1 MRFTTKR
8 KRVYRVLYTQRIA
21 LGVDTNWATNIAI
34 HNSSTNTD
42 QFSLRYAKKSN
53 NNERFDEFYFYFSDN
68 SRFFGYHKNEII
80 SKYARFGMLLLPFFR
95 FHLLDFVF
103 SSFLIYHKRNGQAL
117 FIFTS
122 VILAFSSFLSNTFF
136 YTKFQAIVYKYGI
149 MLK

>member
-1 MRFTTKR
+1 MWIQIGQQT
-8 KRVYRVLYTQRIA
+8 LPYTIQA
-21 LGVDTNWATNIAI
+21 LTPINFHCGM
-34 HNSSTNTD
+34 
-42 QFSLRYAKKSN
+42 QKKSN

-122 VILAFSSFLSNTFF
+122 VILAFSSFLSNMFF
-136 YTKFQAIVYKYGI
+136 YTQFQAIVYKYGI